1 MINDSRPTFKVI
13 IAGGRDFLDY
23 NLLREKVDK
32 ILIDK
37 RLTHK
42 IVIISGCA
50 RGADTLALRY
60 ASENVLD
67 VEEYPAEWDKYG
79 KKAGYMRNVEM
90 AENADAL
97 IAFWDGESKGT
108 KHMIDIATNK
118 KIGIRVINYERNF

>member
-1 MINDSRPTFKVI
+1 MVNTIKPTFKVI

-23 NLLREKVDK
+23 NLLKEKVNN

-50 RGADTLALRY
+50 RGADTLGMRY
-60 ASENVLD
+60 ASENILD
-67 VEEYPAEWDKYG
+67 VDEYPADWDKYG

-97 IAFWDGESKGT
+97 IAFWDGKSKGT
-108 KHMIDIATNK
+108 KHMIDIATERNLP
-118 KIGIRVINYERNF
+118 IRVIRY